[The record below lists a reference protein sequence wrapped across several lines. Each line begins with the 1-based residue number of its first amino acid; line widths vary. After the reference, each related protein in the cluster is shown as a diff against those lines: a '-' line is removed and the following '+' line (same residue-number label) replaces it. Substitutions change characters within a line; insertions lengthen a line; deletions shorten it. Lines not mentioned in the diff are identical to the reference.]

1 MQPLI
6 QMIQHFIAL
15 VRKSFPP
22 IHQEGYLFITI
33 SCVVTLVLMWVGLGW
48 FGIIITAWMVYFFRD
63 PIRTVPQGEG
73 LVVSPADGIVSL
85 IENDLNA
92 PVELGLGDK
101 KFNRVSIFLNV
112 FDVHVNRIPI
122 AGKIDKIHYRP
133 GKFLSADMDKAS
145 EDNERN
151 SLVIVTP
158 SDQTLVC
165 VQIAGLVARR
175 IVCNIQEHQTM
186 ETGERYGII
195 RFGSRVD
202 LYLPQHIYP
211 QVVVGQRMIGGETII
226 ADLQNTLTARLG
238 KPQ

>member
-1 MQPLI
+1 ML
-6 QMIQHFIAL
+6 QHFGTL
-15 VRKSFPP
+15 VRKTFPP
-22 IHQEGYLFITI
+22 IHQEGYLFIAI
-33 SCVVTLVLMWVGLGW
+33 SCIATLFLMWIDLGW
-48 FGIIITAWMVYFFRD
+48 FGIIITAWIVYFFRD

-85 IENDLNA
+85 IEYNLNA
-92 PVELGLGDK
+92 PIELGLGEQ
-101 KFNRVSIFLNV
+101 KFNRISVFLNV

-122 AGKIDKIHYRP
+122 AGKITKIHYRP

-151 SLVIVTP
+151 SLVI
-158 SDQTLVC
+158 QTSEGQNFVC

-175 IVCNIQEHQTM
+175 IVCNIQEQQQM
-186 ETGERYGII
+186 DIGERYGII

-202 LYLPQHIYP
+202 LYLPADIYP
-211 QVVVGQRMIGGETII
+211 QVVVGQRMIGGETIM
-226 ADLQNTLTARLG
+226 ADLQTKPVARQG